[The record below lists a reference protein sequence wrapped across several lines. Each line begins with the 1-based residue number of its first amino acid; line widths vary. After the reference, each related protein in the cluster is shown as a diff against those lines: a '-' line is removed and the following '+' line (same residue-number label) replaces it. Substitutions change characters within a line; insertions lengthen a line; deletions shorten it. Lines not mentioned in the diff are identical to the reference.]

1 MRMKIDLGEIGKCHR
16 CGKPATTYFKK
27 EVWILFGLDHN
38 LYERYFCQHCLL
50 EVLREQKIEKTKVE
64 LVR

>member
-1 MRMKIDLGEIGKCHR
+1 MKIEWGEIGKCNR

-27 EVWILFGLDHN
+27 EMFLKRF
-38 LYERYFCQHCLL
+38 ERYFCQRCLL
-50 EVLREQKIEKTKVE
+50 EVLREQRIEKTKVE